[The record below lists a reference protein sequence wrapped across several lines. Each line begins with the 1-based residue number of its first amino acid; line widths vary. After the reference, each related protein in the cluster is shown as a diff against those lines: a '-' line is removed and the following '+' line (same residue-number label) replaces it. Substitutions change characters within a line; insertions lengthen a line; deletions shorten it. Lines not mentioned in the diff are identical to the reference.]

1 MPSFLSSVP
10 AQSPK
15 SEASSDRPSS
25 WLVSKPLL
33 TASSEYFTASGA
45 LEKICF
51 RIASARV
58 IKSVGRHDFV
68 NESDAIGFLRA
79 DHLSGKNELKRAT
92 FPDQPR
98 QTLCSAAARN
108 HSQFHFGL
116 TELRVLSSDSNRA
129 SHGCFASATKREAI
143 HRGDHGLAEIFDK
156 IENTLS
162 KRARLLAL
170 QRR

>member
-15 SEASSDRPSS
+15 SDASSDKPSA

-51 RIASARV
+51 RIASDARDQ
-58 IKSVGRHDFV
+58 IRSRDDFV

-79 DHLSGKNELKRAT
+79 DDLSGKNELQRAT
-92 FPDQPR
+92 LSRP
-98 QTLCSAAARN
+98 AAANVVFR
-108 HSQFHFGL
+108 
-116 TELRVLSSDSNRA
+116 RR
-129 SHGCFASATKREAI
+129 RE
-143 HRGDHGLAEIFDK
+143 
-156 IENTLS
+156 
-162 KRARLLAL
+162 
-170 QRR
+170 